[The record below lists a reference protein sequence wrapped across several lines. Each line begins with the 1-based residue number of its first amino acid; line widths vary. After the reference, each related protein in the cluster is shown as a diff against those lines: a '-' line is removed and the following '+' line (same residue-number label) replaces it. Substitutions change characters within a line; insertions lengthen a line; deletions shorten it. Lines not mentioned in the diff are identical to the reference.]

1 MVVLDHFTF
10 LGRGKT
16 NHVRRND
23 YNLQQSDEEYCED
36 NVTGEENFK
45 SNGFRGNSYRG
56 QRGLR
61 ANRNFDRS
69 ASKRPVSSSSRTA
82 GTFHS
87 SKQANNQ
94 PEQQSKTFSL
104 SNALPIH
111 AQNPIF
117 VEKFLP
123 RFSSILPPSNLLAP
137 ETSVVKTPSTVLKRD
152 FSENTNHS
160 LVPDQSNAS
169 HGFLHRSKIPHNNF
183 LTYES
188 HFSKQPRGL
197 IKGDSSTN
205 RADYFNSASNDF
217 SQGHENSFNKSPHLS
232 FPIPSYNLP
241 SIPFGY
247 GESGNVN
254 ETFASISNN
263 VTNGFRNSRKNSSNE
278 RHFKAK
284 SFNAT
289 VNNPENLN
297 KTAVLS
303 LNSPS
308 HRVQDNYSQGLQEN
322 TLHSIAALE
331 KGSRNNSGVS
341 NQCRKNSSKVQFKN
355 NQKHKFSKFHIG
367 KNEDPKLSMTCTV
380 NEKDSQNLIKRS
392 SSTAFMDSNMM
403 SDPSVHSSVNL
414 QNNYGTNSSEGF
426 VENGINV
433 KTNIE
438 DCGKVPGGDP
448 NFLRSNFQSNLEN
461 IRPIVPN
468 YPSDNSSSRCV
479 NRSKSKTD
487 VNKTNLVNI
496 MKEFGFGFNDR
507 QENFPQENT
516 NSRTTISNTVDT
528 ENFSL
533 GSTLLSQLDT
543 FESDGHRRTSKLSE
557 ANLSNYHNS
566 GLPKPNTVA
575 GGLKSNYSNKNE
587 SKLLPLALEPSKRNK
602 AVSLEFPRQVE
613 DISRAANYQRPPNI
627 SNEKFRD
634 FPSECHK
641 QNDFQSG
648 NNIRSFDSTK
658 NCENI
663 RLTDHTL
670 TGQSFNIRQ
679 PARDSSHRAPSR
691 TEVLERIEADY
702 AVKAVEHAEKERLVS
717 G

>member
-16 NHVRRND
+16 NHGRRND

-36 NVTGEENFK
+36 NVTGREIFK
-45 SNGFRGNSYRG
+45 SNGFRGNNY
-56 QRGLR
+56 QRQQGLR
-61 ANRNFDRS
+61 ANRNFDRN

-82 GTFHS
+82 GTFLS
-87 SKQANNQ
+87 SKQTNN
-94 PEQQSKTFSL
+94 PSEQQRNTFSL

-137 ETSVVKTPSTVLKRD
+137 ETSVVKTPSTVLKHD
-152 FSENTNHS
+152 FSENS

-169 HGFLHRSKIPHNNF
+169 HGFLNHHSKIPHNNF
-183 LTYES
+183 LTYGS

-205 RADYFNSASNDF
+205 RAHYFASASNDF
-217 SQGHENSFNKSPHLS
+217 SQGHENSHNKSPQLS

-241 SIPFGY
+241 SIPLGC
-247 GESGNVN
+247 GESGSVN
-254 ETFASISNN
+254 ATFASISNTL
-263 VTNGFRNSRKNSSNE
+263 TNGFRNSRNNSSNE
-278 RHFKAK
+278 RSFKPK
-284 SFNAT
+284 SLNTA

-297 KTAVLS
+297 ETAAFS

-308 HRVQDNYSQGLQEN
+308 HRVQDNYSQGFQEN
-322 TLHSIAALE
+322 NLNSIAALE
-331 KGSRNNSGVS
+331 KGSRNNSGLS
-341 NQCRKNSSKVQFKN
+341 NQCRKGSSKVPYKN
-355 NQKHKFSKFHIG
+355 TQKDKFSKFPIG
-367 KNEDPKLSMTCTV
+367 KNEGPKFSMSCEIVKETY
-380 NEKDSQNLIKRS
+380 SQNLIQTS
-392 SSTAFMDSNMM
+392 SSTAFMDRNMM
-403 SDPSVHSSVNL
+403 SDPNVHSSVNL
-414 QNNYGTNSSEGF
+414 QNNYDTNKPKGF
-426 VENGINV
+426 VENRKNV
-433 KTNIE
+433 G
-438 DCGKVPGGDP
+438 DCGKEPVGDP
-448 NFLRSNFQSNLEN
+448 NFLRSNSQSNLVN
-461 IRPIVPN
+461 IQPSAPN
-468 YPSDNSSSRCV
+468 YYPSENSSSRSV
-479 NRSKSKTD
+479 SKSKSKTD
-487 VNKTNLVNI
+487 LNKTNLVNI

-507 QENFPQENT
+507 QETFPKENM
-516 NSRTTISNTVDT
+516 NSSTTICNPVGT

-543 FESDGHRRTSKLSE
+543 FESDGHSKASKLSK
-557 ANLSNYHNS
+557 ANLSNYHNNS
-566 GLPKPNTVA
+566 GLPKPDTVA
-575 GGLKSNYSNKNE
+575 DLKSNYSNKNE

-602 AVSLEFPRQVE
+602 AAVSLEIPRQVE

-627 SNEKFRD
+627 TNENYRD

-641 QNDFQSG
+641 QNDFQSE
-648 NNIRSFDSTK
+648 NSIRSFDSTK
-658 NCENI
+658 NCENT
-663 RLTDHTL
+663 RLIDYTL
-670 TGQSFNIRQ
+670 TGQNFNIRQ
-679 PARDSSHRAPSR
+679 PARDLSHRAPSR

>member
-23 YNLQQSDEEYCED
+23 YNLQRSDEEYCED

-45 SNGFRGNSYRG
+45 SNGFRGKSYRG

-69 ASKRPVSSSSRTA
+69 ASNRPVSSSSRTA

-94 PEQQSKTFSL
+94 PEQQSKTFNL

-160 LVPDQSNAS
+160 FVSDQSNAS
-169 HGFLHRSKIPHNNF
+169 HGFPHRKSPHNNF

-205 RADYFNSASNDF
+205 RDDYFNSASNDF

-241 SIPFGY
+241 SIPLEH
-247 GESGNVN
+247 GESGSVN
-254 ETFASISNN
+254 ATFASISNN
-263 VTNGFRNSRKNSSNE
+263 VTNGFRNSRNNSSSE

-284 SFNAT
+284 SFNTT

-322 TLHSIAALE
+322 TLYSISALE

-341 NQCRKNSSKVQFKN
+341 NQCRKDSSKVKFKN
-355 NQKHKFSKFHIG
+355 IQKHKFSKFPIG
-367 KNEDPKLSMTCTV
+367 KNEDPKLSMSYTV
-380 NEKDSQNLIKRS
+380 NEKDSQNLIKKF

-426 VENGINV
+426 VRNGINV

-448 NFLRSNFQSNLEN
+448 NFVRSNFQSNLEH
-461 IRPIVPN
+461 IQPSVPN
-468 YPSDNSSSRCV
+468 CPSENSFSRSV
-479 NRSKSKTD
+479 SRSKSKTD

-496 MKEFGFGFNDR
+496 MKEFGFGFNER
-507 QENFPQENT
+507 QESFPQENT
-516 NSRTTISNTVDT
+516 NSSTTISNTVDT

-533 GSTLLSQLDT
+533 GSTLLSQLDK
-543 FESDGHRRTSKLSE
+543 FESDGHRRTSKFNE
-557 ANLSNYHNS
+557 ANFSNYHNS

-602 AVSLEFPRQVE
+602 AVFLEFPRQVE

-627 SNEKFRD
+627 SNEKFKD

-641 QNDFQSG
+641 QNDFQSE

-663 RLTDHTL
+663 RLTDYTL
-670 TGQSFNIRQ
+670 AGQSFNIRQ